1 MGKKGIIKIRYDKDM
16 AKKLHEERQSAV
28 VRNKEKLCVCKDCFQ
43 YYKMMGMEKYGAKRG
58 TYSSD
63 GKDTDLL

>member
-28 VRNKEKLCVCKDCFQ
+28 VRNKEIMCLQRLFPVLQND
-43 YYKMMGMEKYGAKRG
+43 G
-58 TYSSD
+58 D
-63 GKDTDLL
+63 GKIWSETRYILF

>member
-28 VRNKEKLCVCKDCFQ
+28 VRNIENYVS
-43 YYKMMGMEKYGAKRG
+43 AKIV
-58 TYSSD
+58 SSIT
-63 GKDTDLL
+63 K

>member
-28 VRNKEKLCVCKDCFQ
+28 VRNKENYVS
-43 YYKMMGMEKYGAKRG
+43 AKIV
-58 TYSSD
+58 SSIQNDGD
-63 GKDTDLL
+63 GKIWSETRYILF